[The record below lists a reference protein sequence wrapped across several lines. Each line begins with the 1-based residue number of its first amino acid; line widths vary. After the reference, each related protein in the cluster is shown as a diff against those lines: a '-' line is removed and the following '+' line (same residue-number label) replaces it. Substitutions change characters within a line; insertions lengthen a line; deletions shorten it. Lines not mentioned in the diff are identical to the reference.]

1 MLTRTAGRRLA
12 TAAIAV
18 SASAAILA
26 PTAHAADASEIAAK
40 KPAKLTVGSYQA
52 YLKKQ
57 KTPEAKKTLKA
68 FNALAHGQQATFVK
82 DLQNRKIY
90 EALLGRV
97 EGRVGQPRTLID
109 PYNGEVRFVTK
120 AATSVGKDKRR
131 TTVVRFTV
139 TEEIFKI
146 PVTSETISIAY
157 PTAGNGPRRAT
168 ADAKVSNVNAALAIS
183 HNRVSVLGFGAQT
196 YWSAEPQ
203 VASFGKPVYKKEHVL
218 GGRLTYRASLTSN
231 ED

>member
-1 MLTRTAGRRLA
+1 MLTRTASRRLA

-18 SASAAILA
+18 GASAAILA
-26 PTAHAADASEIAAK
+26 PTAHAADASEVVAK
-40 KPAKLTVGSYQA
+40 KPAKLTVASYQA

-57 KTPEAKKTLKA
+57 TTPEAKKTLKG
-68 FNALAHGQQATFVK
+68 FKALSNGQKATFVK

-97 EGRVGQPRTLID
+97 EGRIGQPRTLIN
-109 PYNGEVRFVTK
+109 PYNSEVRFVTK
-120 AATSVGKDKRR
+120 AATAVGKDKRR
-131 TTVVRFTV
+131 TTTVRFTV

-168 ADAKVSNVNAALAIS
+168 ATAKAFNANAAIAVT

-196 YWSAEPQ
+196 GWSAEPR
-203 VASFGKPVYKKEHVL
+203 VSSFGKAVYKQEHVL
-218 GGRLTYRASLTSN
+218 GGRLTYRASLTNN